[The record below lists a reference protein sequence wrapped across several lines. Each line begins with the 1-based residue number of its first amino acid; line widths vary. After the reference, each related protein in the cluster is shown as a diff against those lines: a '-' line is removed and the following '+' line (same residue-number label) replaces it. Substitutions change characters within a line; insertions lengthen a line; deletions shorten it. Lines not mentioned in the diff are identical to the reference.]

1 MKKYYN
7 QTTKEWYFERQ
18 TITRKLANGALFSG
32 IPTLSQ
38 LSEWGFEEVIEPA
51 PTPQELLEAAKQ
63 EKIQEIEEYNV
74 SDSVNEF
81 TINGSPMWLTYE
93 ERAQIATQ
101 ISANEAAGRTSMT
114 RWYNG
119 YEFTFPLTTWKQ
131 MLVALEIYAGD
142 ALNVTEAHK
151 AAVTA
156 LQTVEAVEDYD
167 ITTGYPSKLNF

>member
-7 QTTKEWYFERQ
+7 QTTKEWYFEGQ

-63 EKIQEIEEYNV
+63 EKIAEIEEYNV

-81 TINGSPMWLTYE
+81 TINGSSMWLTYD
-93 ERAQIATQ
+93 ERSQIATQ

-119 YEFTFPLTTWKQ
+119 YEFTFPLATWKQ